1 MGGDHLGPQQVG
13 RRHLLDRLAAASGHV
28 LGALQ
33 RAQAVDRG
41 VDDVDGVRR
50 AERLG
55 EDVLDAGGLNHG
67 PDRTAGN
74 DAGAW
79 RGGLQHDDGARG
91 LTEDLMRNGR
101 EHERDVE
108 HGLARRLGR
117 LGDGGRHL
125 AGLALPDA
133 DPPVAVADDDHGAEG
148 EAPAALDDLGHA
160 PRPADDA
167 LDVPGPG
174 FVVAAVPAVAAWA
187 VAAPTAG
194 TAVAATEAT
203 RSTGSSGAAAASC
216 AWWWHL
222 EL

>member
-1 MGGDHLGPQQVG
+1 MGGDRLGPQQVG
-13 RRHLLDRLAAASGHV
+13 RRHLLDRLAAAAGNV
-28 LGALQ
+28 LGSLQ

-41 VDDVDGVRR
+41 VNDVDGVRG

-55 EDVLDAGGLNHG
+55 QDVLDAGGLDHG
-67 PDRTAGN
+67 PDGAAGN
-74 DAGAW
+74 DAGSR
-79 RGGLQHDDGARG
+79 RGGLEHDDGAGG
-91 LTEDLMRNGR
+91 LTGDLVGNGR
-101 EHERDVE
+101 EHEGDVE

-133 DPPVAVADDDHGAEG
+133 DPPVTVADDDDGAER

-167 LDVPGPG
+167 LDVARPG

-187 VAAPTAG
+187 VAPSSAR

-203 RSTGSSGAAAASC
+203 RSAGSPWTTTASC
-216 AWWWHL
+216 AW
-222 EL
+222 